1 MRTQVLI
8 GSPDGFAE
16 RLREVQEEL
25 GLDGIL
31 AELNCGG
38 RIPHDRVVNAI
49 RLLCEEV
56 KPRFHD
62 IWSFRSVPSP
72 LAGDGECG
80 ASAGAVAYSGGEVG
94 IMRFGLFG
102 GARTEIGEQ
111 ASDSQIY
118 TDYVDYICEAEA
130 LGFHS
135 VFLVEHHFTGFGQI
149 SATLS
154 FLTYLAA
161 KTSKMRLGT
170 AVLVLPWH
178 NPALLAEQAATLDLL
193 SNGRLDLGIGKGY
206 RWGEFHGFCIPME
219 EAGERYEEAVAF
231 LRKAWTTK
239 GRFSHHG
246 KHWHYED
253 IVVEPAPV
261 QKPHPAVV
269 DRRVQPEFDPPG
281 GRERV
286 QPAARPERQPRAGRR
301 EHRHLP
307 QGGRGAGAGLRPD
320 DGRAD
325 PGAPYR
331 DERGGARGGAPA
343 CACSSCAM
351 SSNCRCRRRA
361 ILRPSAARGA
371 LSRKRRCA
379 RPPKPTR

>member
-1 MRTQVLI
+1 
-8 GSPDGFAE
+8 
-16 RLREVQEEL
+16 
-25 GLDGIL
+25 
-31 AELNCGG
+31 
-38 RIPHDRVVNAI
+38 
-49 RLLCEEV
+49 
-56 KPRFHD
+56 
-62 IWSFRSVPSP
+62 
-72 LAGDGECG
+72 
-80 ASAGAVAYSGGEVG
+80 
-94 IMRFGLFG
+94 MRFGLFG

-161 KTSKMRLGT
+161 KTSRIRLGT

-219 EAGERYEEAVAF
+219 EAGERYDEAVAF

-246 KHWHYED
+246 QRWHYED
-253 IVVEPAPV
+253 VVIEPAPV
-261 QKPHPAVV
+261 QKPHPPLWIGAQQRAL
-269 DRRVQPEFDPPG
+269 DPQGRRGWF
-281 GRERV
+281 
-286 QPAARPERQPRAGRR
+286 QPAARPGRQPRTRRR
-301 EHRHLP
+301 E
-307 QGGRGAGAGLRPD
+307 
-320 DGRAD
+320 
-325 PGAPYR
+325 YR
-331 DERGGARGGAPA
+331 D
-343 CACSSCAM
+343 
-351 SSNCRCRRRA
+351 
-361 ILRPSAARGA
+361 
-371 LSRKRRCA
+371 LS
-379 RPPKPTR
+379 